1 MTEIMNTILLLSN
14 SSEHKLQMQEICDEL
29 DLRLTVTS
37 NVIDFILEM
46 EKKDFQ
52 TFFIDGKPDEE
63 YLKVLQLTKKIRP
76 RIPIVFITDNAS
88 KKKLEQ
94 IYNEGIFYLYTT
106 PLNKRILTEVIKSS
120 IVFKI
125 KKDNIF
131 NKLIT

>member
-88 KKKLEQ
+88 KEKLEQ

>member
-1 MTEIMNTILLLSN
+1 MNTILLLSN

-88 KKKLEQ
+88 KEKLEQ